1 MSIPGKRR
9 ISPGSE
15 SKKLWKQLRTT
26 NAYFDQ
32 EKSPKISLTFSWEP
46 ETHIVPIMIDS
57 LSSPELK
64 EPELD
69 LQTPRSWHCER
80 QSEIEL
86 RWRDS
91 YRRKD
96 IQQELCESDI
106 DLYSSRERENSRSMK
121 FSKLQRSKSTMSKRQ
136 LMKWNS
142 ENGHWQIR
150 KREEWGCK
158 QPSQSSTTQEQLA
171 YSQMLEKRLREKNN
185 KLQKRATVAED
196 KVMTLATK
204 LSTVEELLLENRN
217 EISRALA
224 QDQRLQKELCTLK
237 DENKAFRELTKH
249 QSEEIKGLRE
259 ELFRSNHQLSLYE
272 KSISELEK
280 QLEFAT
286 RKLNEFKR
294 KHKEQQKYPEKL
306 KCSVNIPQI
315 SQPSGEEF
323 SHYLSTI
330 PLVTANV
337 YSPVSSSRCTS
348 LSTPGNHGNGEVCKQ
363 DSDDNAHVD
372 REEPFNWG
380 EEPEMGLWDTQK
392 KEVASTTP
400 RLISLS
406 LIKTPEADPSDIG
419 EVPWFGSSKVG
430 LNQVDDFKNDKEQR
444 IADLNFGATRNIV
457 GKQFLELE
465 SLVLSPRTQIHS
477 RKVDQKEKDTSV
489 PLNGIE
495 SLISNNLAH
504 KTTTVSR
511 QSCSGSSYN
520 PPTYFGTNLNTRSNP
535 SLSSQ
540 VPLDPQPMTLDDQ
553 EADDDVEMLKQKIH
567 SLECVHQSMEVE
579 LTQKLR
585 LVTEKQFIQKARVST
600 LEEELR
606 GRDKLLTKKTMQIE
620 KLCKR
625 AARYKAKLKACGVK
639 GSEKAVNRQCAITRS
654 IADKRSQ
661 SCSPALTRKDCG
673 KTTTKYSS
681 HHKWDQ
687 EETHKDV
694 PWGGSEDQNPKYKTS
709 SSLRKEVDK
718 LRHLLFERGESEG
731 KMLNCDINLALETI
745 EKKHRD
751 LFKILMQH
759 EESVGLMVQKFQKR
773 TIELKYFV
781 ADSCP
786 DVCFHQYNLKS
797 MALRQC
803 IKSMD
808 KKRKELSH
816 KLCQAQKEL
825 NYEMRGLAKLN
836 AQESHPGTKK
846 YSNYSDKVAMMENN
860 SHSNTQSLN
869 GDIVPGAVDDCLSV
883 SQAYTHDTLSRE
895 SADLKE
901 YISRASRHRSNLAQ
915 QNESTSEEYE
925 FDHETSLYIVKD
937 GAFRVLRKE
946 NAGSDSRSYRHPV
959 VNTTNYYHNE
969 NFSPRSSSRAP
980 SHSSRIQRK
989 SRNKKHRK
997 RRTRNELD

>member
-1 MSIPGKRR
+1 MSIPEK
-9 ISPGSE
+9 ITTSPESE
-15 SKKLWKQLRTT
+15 DKKLWKQLRKT

-46 ETHIVPIMIDS
+46 EAHIVPIMIDS

-86 RWRDS
+86 RWHDS

-106 DLYSSRERENSRSMK
+106 DLFSSRERENSRSIK
-121 FSKLQRSKSTMSKRQ
+121 FSKLQRSKSTMTKSQ
-136 LMKWNS
+136 LMKWNA

-171 YSQMLEKRLREKNN
+171 YSQMLEKRLRDKNN
-185 KLQKRATVAED
+185 KLQERANVAEA
-196 KVMTLATK
+196 KVKNLAAK

-217 EISRALA
+217 QISRVLA
-224 QDQRLQKELCTLK
+224 QDQRSQKELCTLK

-249 QSEEIKGLRE
+249 QTEEINGLRE
-259 ELFRSNHQLSLYE
+259 ELLRSNQQLSLYE
-272 KSISELEK
+272 KSLGEQEK

-286 RKLNEFKR
+286 KKLNELMR
-294 KHKEQQKYPEKL
+294 KHKEQQDNPDKL
-306 KCSVNIPQI
+306 VCGVNIPQI
-315 SQPSGEEF
+315 SQPSGEHL

-330 PLVTANV
+330 PLVTNV

-348 LSTPGNHGNGEVCKQ
+348 LSTAGDGEFCKQ
-363 DSDDNAHVD
+363 DSDENAHVD
-372 REEPFNWG
+372 REKPFNWG
-380 EEPEMGLWDTQK
+380 EEPEVGFWDTK
-392 KEVASTTP
+392 KKVAASTTP

-406 LIKTPEADPSDIG
+406 LIKTPEAGPSDIG
-419 EVPWFGSSKVG
+419 DVPWFGSPKVC
-430 LNQVDDFKNDKEQR
+430 LNQDDDFKNDKEQR
-444 IADLNFGATRNIV
+444 IADLDLGASRNME

-477 RKVDQKEKDTSV
+477 RKLDQKKKDTSV

-495 SLISNNLAH
+495 TLRLNNLAH
-504 KTTTVSR
+504 KTATVSR

-520 PPTYFGTNLNTRSNP
+520 PPTWFGTNLNTRSNP
-535 SLSSQ
+535 SLSSR

-579 LTQKLR
+579 LTEKLR

-620 KLCKR
+620 KLCKK

-639 GSEKAVNRQCAITRS
+639 GSEKAVNRQLAITRS
-654 IADKRSQ
+654 IADKRSK
-661 SCSPALTRKDCG
+661 SCAPALNRKDCS

-687 EETHKDV
+687 VKTHKDV
-694 PWGGSEDQNPKYKTS
+694 PWGRIEDQNPKYKTS
-709 SSLRKEVDK
+709 SSLRKEVDR

-731 KMLNCDINLALETI
+731 KMLDFDINLALETI
-745 EKKHRD
+745 EKKHLD
-751 LFKILMQH
+751 LFKNLEHH
-759 EESVGLMVQKFQKR
+759 EESVGLMVQEFQKR
-773 TIELKYFV
+773 TRELKYFI
-781 ADSCP
+781 ADSCS
-786 DVCFHQYNLKS
+786 DACFHQYNLKS

-808 KKRKELSH
+808 KKRKEHSHTLS
-816 KLCQAQKEL
+816 QAQKEL
-825 NYEMRGLAKLN
+825 NYEMKGLAKLSI
-836 AQESHPGTKK
+836 QESQPGTKK
-846 YSNYSDKVAMMENN
+846 HSNYSDKVAMMDNN
-860 SHSNTQSLN
+860 SHSNTRSLN
-869 GDIVPGAVDDCLSV
+869 GDIVACAVDDCQSV

-895 SADLKE
+895 SADLQE
-901 YISRASRHRSNLAQ
+901 YISRVSKHRSALAQ
-915 QNESTSEEYE
+915 QESTSEEYE
-925 FDHETSLYIVKD
+925 FDHENSLYIVKD
-937 GAFRVLRKE
+937 GAFRVLRRE
-946 NAGSDSRSYRHPV
+946 TTAGSDSRSYKHPV
-959 VNTTNYYHNE
+959 VNYYHNE

-980 SHSSRIQRK
+980 SHSSRIHRK